1 MGRLYGSS
9 RIINLC
15 DHAWSEKQQAEMPK
29 GKGHNK
35 KAFLGG
41 LPLRHIHRFC
51 ARISARACV
60 PWVDPSQQRM
70 FIEYLLILSSFSEHP
85 FQLYNL
91 VQLRES
97 EGDTNLETSNDGI

>member
-1 MGRLYGSS
+1 
-9 RIINLC
+9 
-15 DHAWSEKQQAEMPK
+15 MPK
-29 GKGHNK
+29 GKGHNI
-35 KAFLGG
+35 KAFLGA

-70 FIEYLLILSSFSEHP
+70 FIEDLLIFSSFSGHP